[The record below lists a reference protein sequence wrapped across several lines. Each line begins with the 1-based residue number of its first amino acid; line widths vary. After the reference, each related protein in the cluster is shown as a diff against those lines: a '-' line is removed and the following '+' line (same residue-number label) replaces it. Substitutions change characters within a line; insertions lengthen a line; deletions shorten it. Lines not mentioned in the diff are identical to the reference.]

1 MIPSIPPYRRIE
13 AHLIHGVHE
22 RIQVVSGGDDGL
34 KVLPPGGPW
43 LLFDGVETAELPLGM
58 ENQRGTQ

>member
-1 MIPSIPPYRRIE
+1 MKGSKSSLE
-13 AHLIHGVHE
+13 AMMAS
-22 RIQVVSGGDDGL
+22 RCC
-34 KVLPPGGPW
+34 PPGGPW